1 MTPTPLQTMSPTAG
15 RATAV
20 GGGDPD
26 GTAEADRLWVA
37 LGRARTG
44 NTPRTRAHSED
55 AVFRFYLP
63 MAHTLARNSARY
75 AHDPDEVEQAAEL
88 GLAQAVLAWR
98 HPTGRG
104 FDRAAT
110 AAIISHLQHAR
121 RRTTRHPPHQDDRP
135 AQQRTVAHHPI
146 DE

>member
-1 MTPTPLQTMSPTAG
+1 VHT
-15 RATAV
+15 
-20 GGGDPD
+20 
-26 GTAEADRLWVA
+26 
-37 LGRARTG
+37 
-44 NTPRTRAHSED
+44 ED
-55 AVFRFYLP
+55 TVCRFYLP
-63 MAHTLARNSARY
+63 MAHTLARSSARY

-110 AAIISHLQHAR
+110 AAIIGHLQHAR
-121 RRTTRHPPHQDDRP
+121 RRTIRQLRHQDDRP